1 MHFGVTLGKIKQN
14 FKLRLTVKFS
24 SCAPLIKI
32 IISDNKSNV
41 VDYGVVILV
50 KDL

>member
-1 MHFGVTLGKIKQN
+1 MHFGVTLGNIKQN

-32 IISDNKSNV
+32 IISDDKSYV
-41 VDYGVVILV
+41 VDYCMV
-50 KDL
+50 KLI